1 MEGVRKRRV
10 KRGGEKKRRD
20 RDARRQK
27 EGPGR
32 HEGNERRGEELKER
46 RGRINKGICRH
57 IEAISSAP
65 PHTHTP
71 HARASSG
78 GDVVPSRARRRGR
91 GTQALAFLTIL
102 ADKLVVK

>member
-1 MEGVRKRRV
+1 MEGMRKRRV

-65 PHTHTP
+65 PPHTH
-71 HARASSG
+71 
-78 GDVVPSRARRRGR
+78 PSRAGVERR
-91 GTQALAFLTIL
+91 
-102 ADKLVVK
+102 

>member
-1 MEGVRKRRV
+1 MEGMRKRRV

-65 PHTHTP
+65 PTHTP
-71 HARASSG
+71 LTRGRRAE
-78 GDVVPSRARRRGR
+78 VTWFPRGR
-91 GTQALAFLTIL
+91 GGEAEGRKHSLS
-102 ADKLVVK
+102 